1 MCKRITVEFN
11 GYIEVD
17 KDDMVV
23 NTINDSTG
31 KFEPVD
37 TKQYT
42 EEELLDG
49 FRVGHFYLDF
59 KATYEKAL
67 DGEENYDFSI
77 ED

>member
-1 MCKRITVEFN
+1 MGKRITVEFN
-11 GYIEVD
+11 GFIEVD

-23 NTINDSTG
+23 NTISDETG

-37 TKQYT
+37 TTKYT
-42 EEELLDG
+42 EEEILDG

-67 DGEENYDFSI
+67 DGEEKYDFYI